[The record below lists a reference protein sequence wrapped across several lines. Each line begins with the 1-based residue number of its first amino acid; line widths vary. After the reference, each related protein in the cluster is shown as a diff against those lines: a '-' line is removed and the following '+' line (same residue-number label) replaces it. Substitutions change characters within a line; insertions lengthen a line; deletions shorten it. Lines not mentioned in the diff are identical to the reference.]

1 MNTCTAQ
8 RRQEDSRGARILYL
22 NPSTRTKKTAALTR
36 SGCKEAKRKLCTRV
50 AMKSMRLRTAHRTFA
65 VKASL
70 EGWLLILGW
79 LGGLRCLRTF
89 LLGLAHTQNLHQI
102 SVA

>member
-1 MNTCTAQ
+1 MALAFFITT
-8 RRQEDSRGARILYL
+8 
-22 NPSTRTKKTAALTR
+22 PSTMTKKTAALTR
-36 SGCKEAKRKLCTRV
+36 SGSKEAMRKLCTRV
-50 AMKSMRLRTAHRTFA
+50 ATKSMRLRTAHRTFA

-89 LLGLAHTQNLHQI
+89 LFGLAHAQNLHQI